1 MARLLGLGIQSFT
14 YIRCGVIALQVQ
26 LAEIKNKMSEY
37 VRAVQN
43 GSTFEITV
51 RGVPVAMLMPIAKPA
66 SKSGF
71 QARVLSLM
79 STPGAPKLDIKAALQ
94 EGRK

>member
-1 MARLLGLGIQSFT
+1 M
-14 YIRCGVIALQVQ
+14 QVQ

-66 SKSGF
+66 SNPGC

-79 STPGAPKLDIKAALQ
+79 ATPGAPKLDVMAALQ
-94 EGRK
+94 VGRK

>member
-1 MARLLGLGIQSFT
+1 M
-14 YIRCGVIALQVQ
+14 QVQ

-37 VRAVQN
+37 IRAVQN

-51 RGVPVAMLMPIAKPA
+51 RGIPVAMLTPINKPLTKA
-66 SKSGF
+66 GF
-71 QARVLSLM
+71 QTRVSSFM
-79 STPGAPKLDIKAALQ
+79 ADPDTPKLDINAALK

>member
-1 MARLLGLGIQSFT
+1 MARRSCFGLQSFI
-14 YIRCGVIALQVQ
+14 YILSGVITLQVQ

-51 RGVPVAMLMPIAKPA
+51 RGVPVAVLMPIAKPA

-79 STPGAPKLDIKAALQ
+79 ATPGAPKLDIMAALQ

>member
-1 MARLLGLGIQSFT
+1 M
-14 YIRCGVIALQVQ
+14 QVQ

-51 RGVPVAMLMPIAKPA
+51 RGIPVALLTPINKA
-66 SKSGF
+66 STKAGF
-71 QARVLSLM
+71 QARVLSFM
-79 STPGAPKLDIKAALQ
+79 ADPDTPKLDIQAALQ

>member
-1 MARLLGLGIQSFT
+1 LRL
-14 YIRCGVIALQVQ
+14 Q
-26 LAEIKNKMSEY
+26 LAEIKKMSEY

-51 RGVPVAMLMPIAKPA
+51 RGAPVAILLLIAKPA
-66 SKSGF
+66 SKPGF
-71 QARVLSLM
+71 RARVLALM
-79 STPGAPKLDIKAALQ
+79 ATPSAPKLDVMVALQ

>member
-1 MARLLGLGIQSFT
+1 M
-14 YIRCGVIALQVQ
+14 QVQ
-26 LAEIKNKMSEY
+26 LAEIKNKLSEY

-51 RGVPVAMLMPIAKPA
+51 RGIPVAMLTPINKPSTKA
-66 SKSGF
+66 GF
-71 QARVLSLM
+71 QARVLSFM
-79 STPGAPKLDIKAALQ
+79 ADPATPKLDIAALK

>member
-1 MARLLGLGIQSFT
+1 M
-14 YIRCGVIALQVQ
+14 QVQ

-37 VRAVQN
+37 VRAVQT

-51 RGVPVAMLMPIAKPA
+51 RGVPVALLTPIAKPA
-66 SKSGF
+66 SKAGF
-71 QARVLSLM
+71 QSRVLSLM
-79 STPGAPKLDIKAALQ
+79 ANPNAPKLDVKAALQ

>member
-1 MARLLGLGIQSFT
+1 M
-14 YIRCGVIALQVQ
+14 
-26 LAEIKNKMSEY
+26 
-37 VRAVQN
+37 VRETTERMLHYLQN

-66 SKSGF
+66 SKAGF
-71 QARVLSLM
+71 QARVSGLM
-79 STPGAPKLDIKAALQ
+79 ASPGAPKLDVMSALQ

>member
-1 MARLLGLGIQSFT
+1 M
-14 YIRCGVIALQVQ
+14 QVQ

-43 GSTFEITV
+43 GSSFEITV
-51 RGVPVAMLMPIAKPA
+51 RGVPVAMLVPIANSA
-66 SKSGF
+66 SKAGF
-71 QARVLSLM
+71 QARVSGLM
-79 STPGAPKLDIKAALQ
+79 ASPSAPKLDVMAALR

>member
-1 MARLLGLGIQSFT
+1 MVSAYNALT
-14 YIRCGVIALQVQ
+14 YIRSGVILMQVQ

-51 RGVPVAMLMPIAKPA
+51 RGVPVARLIPIAKPA
-66 SKSGF
+66 SKPGF

-79 STPGAPKLDIKAALQ
+79 ATPGAPKLDVMAALQ
-94 EGRK
+94 GGRK